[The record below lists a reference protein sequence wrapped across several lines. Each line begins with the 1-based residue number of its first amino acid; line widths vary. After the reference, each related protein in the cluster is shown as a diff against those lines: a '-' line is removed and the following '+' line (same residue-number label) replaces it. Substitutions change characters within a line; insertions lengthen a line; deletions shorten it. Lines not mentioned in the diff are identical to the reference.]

1 MASASE
7 EPEGLTAA
15 ATTTTTTTATT
26 TITTTTTTSVDVD
39 AVRSMNWSGSIP
51 IVLSLAPSSLSS
63 PTMPNPIHVM
73 VPRQSHLHVGL
84 KDAVKRLHK
93 FAPAVLS
100 LSLSMNHS
108 LVRNEPKEGEETE
121 PSLTTEIPTHTN
133 STPNQ
138 IAQDASTYPS
148 CWFEDMETQTPLRW
162 HLFAGVL
169 WDLKPVPKT
178 LPWKLRLH
186 FTQYPAATHI
196 LPLETDPLTAV
207 MRAFKNSLK
216 QALFL
221 QYGSAKVAM
230 NLSKQSHEQIWD
242 SVLAVNYKLY
252 QRVNHDLQTLHST
265 AKLLPVRL
273 MMDSNPP
280 IQKPLT
286 IHSDTN
292 NNNSIVTLGALLV
305 AWAPTVFANV
315 PRENDN
321 ATTTST
327 TVTQWTIQG
336 IRNIPLS
343 TNLADLW
350 YALCHPDHFL
360 YIIVTTSKSS

>member
-1 MASASE
+1 M
-7 EPEGLTAA
+7 
-15 ATTTTTTTATT
+15 
-26 TITTTTTTSVDVD
+26 DVD

-84 KDAVKRLHK
+84 KDAVK
-93 FAPAVLS
+93 
-100 LSLSMNHS
+100 
-108 LVRNEPKEGEETE
+108 

-265 AKLLPVRL
+265 AKFESTHSKTI
-273 MMDSNPP
+273 DH
-280 IQKPLT
+280 PLG
-286 IHSDTN
+286 H
-292 NNNSIVTLGALLV
+292 
-305 AWAPTVFANV
+305 
-315 PRENDN
+315 E
-321 ATTTST
+321 
-327 TVTQWTIQG
+327 Q
-336 IRNIPLS
+336 
-343 TNLADLW
+343 
-350 YALCHPDHFL
+350 
-360 YIIVTTSKSS
+360 

>member
-1 MASASE
+1 MASISKE
-7 EPEGLTAA
+7 SDGLTAA
-15 ATTTTTTTATT
+15 TAAATST
-26 TITTTTTTSVDVD
+26 VDVD
-39 AVRSMNWSGSIP
+39 AVRQVNWSGSIP

-100 LSLSMNHS
+100 LSLSTNHS

-121 PSLTTEIPTHTN
+121 PSLEPETPSHTYP
-133 STPNQ
+133 TPNQ
-138 IAQDASTYPS
+138 MAQEASTYPT

-162 HLFAGVL
+162 QLFAGVL
-169 WDLKPVPKT
+169 WDLKPVPKKT
-178 LPWKLRLH
+178 LPWNIRLH

-196 LPLETDPLTAV
+196 LPLETDPHTAV
-207 MRAFKNSLK
+207 KRAFKNSLK

-221 QYGSAKVAM
+221 QHGSAKIAM

-252 QRVNHDLQTLHST
+252 QRVNDDLQTLHSN
-265 AKLLPVRL
+265 AKLLPIRVL
-273 MMDSNPP
+273 IDSNPP
-280 IQKPLT
+280 IQKP
-286 IHSDTN
+286 INVADTN
-292 NNNSIVTLGALLV
+292 IVTLGDLLV
-305 AWAPTVFANV
+305 TWAPLLFT
-315 PRENDN
+315 NDSESDKAST
-321 ATTTST
+321 ATTTT
-327 TVTQWTIQG
+327 LAQWTIQG
-336 IRNIPLS
+336 IQNIPLS
-343 TNLADLW
+343 TTLADLW